1 MRVLRAI
8 LALAGGALAW
18 QAVVMLSTLASRLV
32 WPAYA
37 KVEFERVF
45 TLDMLLSRLAVG
57 ALATVAFGVAM
68 GWILRGD
75 MKLIRLVLL
84 AWLVFSV
91 VDHIIVWN
99 DFPVWYH
106 LVYLSYII
114 PFSLLGAKLIHE
126 RTKAEPQ

>member
-1 MRVLRAI
+1 M
-8 LALAGGALAW
+8 ALAGGALAW
-18 QAVVMLSTLASRLV
+18 QSVVMLATLAGRLV

-37 KVEFERVF
+37 KVEIQRVF

-68 GWILRGD
+68 TWIVRGE
-75 MKLIRLVLL
+75 MRLIRPVLL
-84 AWLVFSV
+84 AWLLFSI

-99 DFPVWYH
+99 DFPIWYH

-114 PFSLLGAKLIHE
+114 PFTLLGARLVLE
-126 RTKAEPQ
+126 RNKAGLQ